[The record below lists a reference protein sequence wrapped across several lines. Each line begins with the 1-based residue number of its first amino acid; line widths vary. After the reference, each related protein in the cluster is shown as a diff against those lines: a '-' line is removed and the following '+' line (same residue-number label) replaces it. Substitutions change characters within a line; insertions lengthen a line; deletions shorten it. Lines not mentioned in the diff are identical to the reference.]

1 MRACL
6 PSSTPPLQPLHP
18 PGGAYR
24 QPGPLRVHARGS
36 AGRGEV
42 EAFIQ
47 EIYRERFG
55 ADVRHFAP
63 TLVSLRD
70 ADGSVIAAAGY
81 RAGDDEPLFLERYLE
96 QPIDARLSET
106 CRHPVPRHRLVEV
119 GHLAASRAGAGRLVI
134 ALLGPHLA
142 AQGFQWVVS
151 TLTQELRHL
160 FLRLGIA
167 PVALGVAD
175 PELLGDE
182 ATCWGSYYDHRP
194 VVLAG
199 NLEVALHA
207 LARRRDAPTSAQ
219 GGGA

>member
-1 MRACL
+1 MPACL
-6 PSSTPPLQPLHP
+6 PSFMQPSHP
-18 PGGAYR
+18 PADAAPAPGA
-24 QPGPLRVHARGS
+24 LHVHPRDS
-36 AGRGEV
+36 AGRAET
-42 EAFIQ
+42 EAFIHT
-47 EIYRERFG
+47 IYRERFG

-63 TLVSLRD
+63 MLVSLRD
-70 ADGSVIAAAGY
+70 ADGSVVAAAGY
-81 RAGDDEPLFLERYLE
+81 RAGDDEPLFLERYLD

-106 CRHPVPRHRLVEV
+106 CQHPVPRHRLVEV

-134 ALLGPHLA
+134 ALLGGHLS

-175 PELLGDE
+175 PELLGEE
-182 ATCWGSYYDHRP
+182 AAFWGSYYDHRP

-207 LARRRDAPTSAQ
+207 LARRRSAS
-219 GGGA
+219 

>member
-1 MRACL
+1 MLACL
-6 PSSTPPLQPLHP
+6 SSSASSLQQPAAAAPQPNPLQ
-18 PGGAYR
+18 
-24 QPGPLRVHARGS
+24 VHARGS
-36 AGRGEV
+36 AGRAEV

-47 EIYRERFG
+47 TIYRERFG

-63 TLVSLRD
+63 TLVSLRE
-70 ADGSVIAAAGY
+70 ADGSVVAAAGY
-81 RAGDDEPLFLERYLE
+81 RAGDDEPLFLERHLD
-96 QPIDARLSET
+96 QPIDVRLSET
-106 CRHPVPRHRLVEV
+106 CQHPVPRHRLVEV

-175 PELLGDE
+175 PELLGDD
-182 ATCWGSYYDHRP
+182 AARWGSYYDHRP

-199 NLEVALHA
+199 NLDVALQA
-207 LARRRDAPTSAQ
+207 LARR
-219 GGGA
+219 GAVA